1 MSYVPRLIDADLT
14 AWASSTDRKPLVL
27 RGARQTGKTAA
38 IRELGRSFDRFV
50 EVSLDRLTDRRLV
63 EDSRTPAELL
73 TALQVRDNIA
83 EYPARTLVFLDEI
96 QESPKAVSWMRALY
110 EEHPELAVVAAGSLL
125 EVRAATGGFA
135 FPVGRVTFRYLH
147 PLSFFEFLGALG
159 RDVLLDHLRHAAQLA
174 TPLPPPVHAQAL
186 ELLRDYV
193 WVGGM
198 PEAVMTWASSTSPVR
213 VRELQADLM
222 QAFSEDIP
230 KYETGPNRGVL
241 DAVFSHLPHHYGLRF
256 KYESFAPGYRSA
268 LMKSGLAALEGA
280 MLVRRALPTSD
291 VQPPLHE
298 RPNAAPKLLPLDVG
312 LAGAGMAIPLTALRG
327 GSLDQLLDGR
337 MAEVL
342 AGQLLVSRQRRAV
355 EPLYFWTAGKRG
367 SEAEVDF
374 LVPWAEGLLP
384 IEVKAGAQGT
394 LRALHQLI
402 GRSSIREAVRLWS
415 GPLLVDRPTIRV
427 NGVELG
433 YTLRSLPLYLAETAV
448 DLPRMEH
455 PHEEGGAPAGS

>member
-1 MSYVPRLIDADLT
+1 VSYIPRLLDADL
-14 AWASSTDRKPLVL
+14 ALWASSEDRKPLVL

-38 IRELGRSFDRFV
+38 IRQLGRSFDLFV
-50 EVSLDRLTDRRLV
+50 ELNLDRLTDRRLV
-63 EDSRTPAELL
+63 EESRTPAELL
-73 TALQVRDNIA
+73 TALQVRDNVA
-83 EYPARTLVFLDEI
+83 QYPPRTLLFVDEV
-96 QESPKAVSWMRALY
+96 QESPKAVGWLRTLY
-110 EEHPELAVVAAGSLL
+110 EEHPTLAVVAAGSLL
-125 EVRAATGGFA
+125 EVRAAAGGFS

-147 PLSFFEFLGALG
+147 PLTFFEFLGALG
-159 RDVLLDHLRHAAQLA
+159 RDVLLGHLQQAARLA
-174 TPLPPPVHAQAL
+174 RPLPPPVHEQAL
-186 ELLRDYV
+186 DLLRDYL

-198 PEAVMTWASSTSPVR
+198 PEAVMTWVSSTSPVR

-230 KYETGPNRGVL
+230 KYEAGPNQGVL

-291 VQPPLHE
+291 VQSPLHE
-298 RPNAAPKLLPLDVG
+298 RPNAAPKLFPLDVG
-312 LAGAGMAIPLTALRG
+312 LASAGMAIPLVALRG
-327 GSLDQLLDGR
+327 GALDQLLDGR

-342 AGQLLVSRQRRAV
+342 VGQLLISRQRRAV

-374 LVPWAEGLLP
+374 LVPGREGLLP

-402 GRSSIREAVRLWS
+402 GRSTIREAVRLWS
-415 GPLLVDRPTIRV
+415 GPLLVDRPVIRV
-427 NGVELG
+427 DGVEIT

-448 DLPRMEH
+448 DLPTTSTTS
-455 PHEEGGAPAGS
+455 P

>member
-1 MSYVPRLIDADLT
+1 VSYIPRLLDADL
-14 AWASSTDRKPLVL
+14 ALWASSEDRKPLVL

-38 IRELGRSFDRFV
+38 IRQLGRSFDLFV
-50 EVSLDRLTDRRLV
+50 ELNLDRLTDRRLV
-63 EDSRTPAELL
+63 EESRTPAELL
-73 TALQVRDNIA
+73 TALQVRDNVA
-83 EYPARTLVFLDEI
+83 QYPPRTLLFVDEV
-96 QESPKAVSWMRALY
+96 QESPKAVGWLRTLY
-110 EEHPELAVVAAGSLL
+110 EEHPTLAVVAAGSLL
-125 EVRAATGGFA
+125 EVRAAAGGFS

-147 PLSFFEFLGALG
+147 PLTFFEFLGALG
-159 RDVLLDHLRHAAQLA
+159 RDVLLDHLQQAARLA
-174 TPLPPPVHAQAL
+174 RPLPPPVHEQAL
-186 ELLRDYV
+186 DLLRDYL

-198 PEAVMTWASSTSPVR
+198 PEAVMTWVSSTSPVR

-230 KYETGPNRGVL
+230 KYEAGPNQGVL

-291 VQPPLHE
+291 VQSPLHE
-298 RPNAAPKLLPLDVG
+298 RPNAAPKLFPLDVG
-312 LAGAGMAIPLTALRG
+312 LASAGMAIPLVALRG
-327 GSLDQLLDGR
+327 GALDQLLDGR

-342 AGQLLVSRQRRAV
+342 VGQLLISRQRRAV

-374 LVPWAEGLLP
+374 LVPGREGLLP

-402 GRSSIREAVRLWS
+402 GRSTIREAVRLWS
-415 GPLLVDRPTIRV
+415 GPLLVDRPVIRV
-427 NGVELG
+427 DGVEIT

-448 DLPRMEH
+448 DLPTTSTTS
-455 PHEEGGAPAGS
+455 P

>member
-1 MSYVPRLIDADLT
+1 MPRLLDADL
-14 AWASSTDRKPLVL
+14 ALWASSEDRKPLVL

-38 IRELGRSFDRFV
+38 IHQLGRSFDLFV
-50 EVSLDRLTDRRLV
+50 ELNLDRLTDRRLV

-73 TALQVRDNIA
+73 TALQVRDNVA
-83 EYPARTLVFLDEI
+83 QYPPRTLLFFDEV
-96 QESPKAVSWMRALY
+96 QESPKAVSWLRTLY
-110 EEHPELAVVAAGSLL
+110 EEHPTLAVVAAGSLL
-125 EVRAATGGFA
+125 EVRAAAGGFS

-147 PLSFFEFLGALG
+147 PLTFFEFLGALG
-159 RDVLLDHLRHAAQLA
+159 RDVLLDHLQQAALLA
-174 TPLPPPVHAQAL
+174 RPLPPPVHEQAL
-186 ELLRDYV
+186 QLLRDYL

-198 PEAVMTWASSTSPVR
+198 PEAVMTWVSSTSPVR

-230 KYETGPNRGVL
+230 KYEAGPNQGVL

-256 KYESFAPGYRSA
+256 KYEGFAPGYRSA

-291 VQPPLHE
+291 VQSPLHE
-298 RPNAAPKLLPLDVG
+298 RPNAAPKLFPLDVG
-312 LAGAGMAIPLTALRG
+312 LASAGMAIPLAALRRG
-327 GSLDQLLDGR
+327 ALDQLLDGR

-342 AGQLLVSRQRRAV
+342 AGQLLISRQRRAV

-374 LVPWAEGLLP
+374 LVPGREGLLP

-402 GRSSIREAVRLWS
+402 GRSTIREAVRLWS
-415 GPLLVDRPTIRV
+415 GPLLVDRPVIRV
-427 NGVELG
+427 DGVEIT

-448 DLPRMEH
+448 DLPTTS
-455 PHEEGGAPAGS
+455 P

>member
-1 MSYVPRLIDADLT
+1 MSYVQRLIDADL
-14 AWASSTDRKPLVL
+14 ALWASSEDRKPLVL

-38 IRELGRSFDRFV
+38 VRELGRSFDRFV
-50 EVSLDRLTDRRLV
+50 ELNLDRLADRRLV
-63 EDSRTPAELL
+63 EDSRTPADLL

-83 EYPARTLVFLDEI
+83 EYPARTLLFLDEI
-96 QESPKAVSWMRALY
+96 QESPKAVGWLRALY
-110 EEHPELAVVAAGSLL
+110 EEHPTLAVVAAGSLL
-125 EVRAATGGFA
+125 EVRAAAGGFS

-159 RDVLLDHLRHAAQLA
+159 RDVLLEHLRQAALVA
-174 TPLPPPVHAQAL
+174 RPLPPPVHEQAL

-198 PEAVMTWASSTSPVR
+198 PEAVTTWASSNSPVR
-213 VRELQADLM
+213 VRELQADLV

-230 KYETGPNRGVL
+230 KYEAGPNRGVV
-241 DAVFSHLPHHYGLRF
+241 DAVFAHLPHHYGLRF

-268 LMKSGLAALEGA
+268 LMKSGLAVLEGA

-291 VQPPLHE
+291 VQSPLHE

-312 LAGAGMAIPLTALRG
+312 LAGAGMAIPLSALRG

-337 MAEVL
+337 MAEML
-342 AGQLLVSRQRRAV
+342 AGQLLISRQRRAAP
-355 EPLYFWTAGKRG
+355 PLYFWTAGKRG

-374 LVPWAEGLLP
+374 LVPCSEGLLP

-402 GRSSIREAVRLWS
+402 GRSTIREAVRLWS
-415 GPLLVDRPTIRV
+415 GPLLVDHPVIRV
-427 NGVELG
+427 DGVEIT

-448 DLPRMEH
+448 DLPTSPVIAR
-455 PHEEGGAPAGS
+455 